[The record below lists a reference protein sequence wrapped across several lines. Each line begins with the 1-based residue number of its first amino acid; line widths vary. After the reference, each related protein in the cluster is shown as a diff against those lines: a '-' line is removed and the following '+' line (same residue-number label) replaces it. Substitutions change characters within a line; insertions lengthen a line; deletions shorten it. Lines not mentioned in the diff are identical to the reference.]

1 MMHIDTVKKFGNGK
15 AEEWVGLAIVGRKRE
30 DIF

>member
-1 MMHIDTVKKFGNGK
+1 MYIDTAKMYDNGK
-15 AEEWVGLAIVGRKRE
+15 AEEWVGLAIAGRERE

>member
-1 MMHIDTVKKFGNGK
+1 MTLIDTVKIFGNGK
-15 AEEWVGLAIVGRKRE
+15 AEEWIGLAIVDRKRE